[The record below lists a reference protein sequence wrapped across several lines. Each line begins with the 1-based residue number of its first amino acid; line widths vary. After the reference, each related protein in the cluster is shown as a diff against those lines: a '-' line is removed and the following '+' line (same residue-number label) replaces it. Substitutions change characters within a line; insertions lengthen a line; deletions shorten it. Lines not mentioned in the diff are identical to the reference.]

1 MGKRGP
7 APTPTRL
14 RVLRGETKP
23 SRVNR
28 NEPQP
33 RAALPQPPPNADE
46 LTLVEWHRV
55 VAELDHM
62 GLGFAADQDAIYAY
76 VCAVIEHRR
85 ATKLI
90 ANTGILLNSDGR
102 AVRNPA
108 VLVARDSAAILLRFA
123 RELGLTPSAR
133 VNFAGTQAE
142 EPDASARLLSG

>member
-1 MGKRGP
+1 MSGP

-14 RVLRGETKP
+14 RILRGETKP

-28 NEPQP
+28 SEPQP

-46 LTLVEWHRV
+46 LALVEWHRV
-55 VAELDHM
+55 VAELDAM
-62 GLGFAADQDAIYAY
+62 GLAFAADQDAIWAY

-90 ANTGILLNSDGR
+90 SHTGILLNSDGH

-108 VLVARDSAAILLRFA
+108 VIVARDAAAMILRFA

-133 VNFAGTQAE
+133 VHFGASAAD
-142 EPDASARLLSG
+142 EPDEHSRLLSG